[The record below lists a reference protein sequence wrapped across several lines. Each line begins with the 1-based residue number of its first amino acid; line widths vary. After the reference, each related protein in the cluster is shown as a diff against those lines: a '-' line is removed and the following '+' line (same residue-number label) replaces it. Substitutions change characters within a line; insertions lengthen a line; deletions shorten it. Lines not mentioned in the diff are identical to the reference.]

1 MKKAI
6 ITLAAAACMMF
17 AAKTASAQVYFGG
30 SIGFT
35 TTIVTAGNTTN
46 NGSSYK
52 FSPEVGY
59 QINDKIAVGGVITI
73 QRGLP
78 YLGSF
83 DMNDL
88 KGFGT
93 AYASM
98 QADQNDMGGNRFNG
112 IRFAPYFRWIFVDTR
127 RFDLFLDATFAYGNL
142 SQQFRDNNN
151 TWQDGQKFHLL
162 EIAARP
168 GFRLKFDGGRFSI
181 VGRLGSLGYQN
192 LRLAGR
198 TDQKIS
204 RLGLDM
210 DTNNIMLGFCIS
222 L

>member
-17 AAKTASAQVYFGG
+17 AAKTASAQMYFGG

-52 FSPEVGY
+52 FSPEIGY